1 MSEESCDVFWQNKTD
16 HISRLENYVE
26 TGVMATVSLYGLYV
40 IVTVVIIR
48 RLFDF
53 FAIGIPLAIV
63 AYAVVTVGFYF
74 NSDFEDFTDVTTP
87 SKAAD

>member
-53 FAIGIPLAIV
+53 FAIG
-63 AYAVVTVGFYF
+63 FYVYIEHA
-74 NSDFEDFTDVTTP
+74 SMVHEDFPMVEIVTLDT
-87 SKAAD
+87 SW